1 MPHAAGTVPEPH
13 FRLSSLLVEEGS
25 NVEVLGDTGGVQQ
38 FSEDSVREPLLQS
51 GPAGEAGEPTVL
63 FHRSVRPVGG
73 AGDGGGRPPRGN
85 RMDNQRADGR
95 STWWI
100 EGLECFSLI
109 KNTDKLLAPPRPGDE
124 FPALDGV
131 RSLSMLWVL
140 LGHTLLYNI
149 ASSAGYTNV
158 NDLLPQ
164 DGSGF
169 LARLTAQVIPGGFLS
184 VDTFFLMSGFLVSSV
199 VLLKLDKMSPGRYLW
214 IAQAYL
220 HRYLRL
226 TPTLA
231 FVALMMWK
239 ILPLFGEGPA
249 WWPAMVN
256 QQESCS
262 KYWWVEITYLTNFI
276 PWPPLNSGCTLIS
289 WYLSDD
295 TQFFVIAV
303 PLVALFHRLP
313 RVGTAVTLLV
323 LIASCLYTLIWIA
336 FHKGVTLSIL
346 SVSADW
352 SEAYAVPWVRC
363 PPYLIG
369 LLCGFFWHTEART
382 RLRDA
387 QEEDSIVVGD
397 RATITPIGSRPVDR
411 VLNTKAAV
419 TVAITS
425 VVLLAFP
432 VYGSYWAYQDSVE
445 SHMPAWA
452 DHIYLA
458 FSRPAWALGV
468 AGMCALCF
476 TGRGG
481 VVNWILTWPAWVTPS
496 RLTYCAYLTHSLLLM
511 WLYSERLTPVKF
523 TSLEYAVTFM
533 GCAVGSFAGATI
545 LHLFVEAPFRN
556 LESWARKRIGGRE
569 RA

>member
-1 MPHAAGTVPEPH
+1 M
-13 FRLSSLLVEEGS
+13 LL
-25 NVEVLGDTGGVQQ
+25 
-38 FSEDSVREPLLQS
+38 F
-51 GPAGEAGEPTVL
+51 
-63 FHRSVRPVGG
+63 
-73 AGDGGGRPPRGN
+73 
-85 RMDNQRADGR
+85 
-95 STWWI
+95 
-100 EGLECFSLI
+100 
-109 KNTDKLLAPPRPGDE
+109 
-124 FPALDGV
+124 
-131 RSLSMLWVL
+131 
-140 LGHTLLYNI
+140 TL
-149 ASSAGYTNV
+149 
-158 NDLLPQ
+158 
-164 DGSGF
+164 
-169 LARLTAQVIPGGFLS
+169 R
-184 VDTFFLMSGFLVSSV
+184 
-199 VLLKLDKMSPGRYLW
+199 
-214 IAQAYL
+214 
-220 HRYLRL
+220 
-226 TPTLA
+226 
-231 FVALMMWK
+231 
-239 ILPLFGEGPA
+239 
-249 WWPAMVN
+249 
-256 QQESCS
+256 
-262 KYWWVEITYLTNFI
+262 YWWVEITYLTNFI